1 MICPPSPIREA
12 LPRKTGIMSQFFITR
27 PVFAWVIAIF
37 IALAGIVAIPQ
48 LPVARF
54 PDIAP
59 PSVSIF
65 TSYSGADAQT
75 VSDSVVR
82 PIEKELSSVKNVL
95 YYDSSVDSTGG
106 ANISVTFKPG
116 TDPEMA
122 QMDVQNRLKN
132 AEALLPDP
140 VRRSGI
146 GVEAAESGFLMV
158 ITLRSRDGK
167 TDELSLGDYL
177 TRSLAEELKR
187 IPGVGRVQQFG
198 SDRAMRVWVDPARL
212 GAYGLTMT
220 DVTDAIASE
229 NAQATPGRVGD
240 EPTVPGTRMS
250 TPLTIHG
257 QLTTVEAFAAIPLRA
272 NTDGSRLVLGDVARL
287 EIGAQTTA
295 FSVSSNGKGAAA
307 AAVQMSPGA
316 NAVRTAE
323 AIETRLAE
331 LRPALPED
339 MEVSISYNT
348 APFVKLS
355 ITKVIQTLIEAMV
368 LVFLVILL
376 FLQKLRYTLIP
387 AIVAPIALL
396 GTFAV
401 MWAAGFSINVLTMF
415 GMVLAIGI
423 IVDDAI
429 VVVENVERIMAR
441 QGLSPRAATQQ
452 AMREISGAIVG
463 ITLVLAAVFIPMGL
477 AGGSVGAIYRQF
489 TLSMAVSILFSAFL
503 ALTLTPALCAT
514 LLKPVTGHDDGRGAF
529 GWFNRRFDALTRR
542 YMGHVGW
549 TLRRSGR
556 MLVIY
561 AALVAAMG
569 FGYMRVPTSFVP
581 EEDQGSFM
589 AMFEL
594 PAGATAE
601 RTRAVIAAYEA
612 HTATRPDITENTVI
626 LGFGFSGSG
635 PNAAQAFTS
644 MKDWSARKTTVDE
657 EIAAAEAA
665 MADIPEGVVMIMKPP
680 AIESLGTT
688 SGFSLR
694 LEDRA
699 NAGPAALKAAEDQL
713 IARAEASPL
722 LAGVMSEGLPDGMS
736 IALKIDREKA
746 QTLGLRFD
754 TISETISTAIGSAY
768 VNDFPNQ
775 GRMQQV
781 IVQAD
786 APARMHVEDV
796 LQLEVRNLGGGMVP
810 LSEVVTPVWEST
822 PLQLERYNGY
832 PAARISGAAARG
844 VSSGAAMAEME
855 RLAQALPQGFAVEWT
870 GQSLQEQQSAS
881 QAPMLLAAS
890 MLVVFLVLAALYES
904 WSVPLSVMLVVP
916 LGLLGAVA
924 AVLLRGTENDV
935 FFKVGLITIIGLSA
949 KNAILMVE
957 YARHLREQCMGLHRA
972 TLQAARLRLR
982 PILMTS
988 LAFILGVVPLMMA
1001 RGAGAEIQNAIGT
1014 GVFGGML
1021 SATVLAVFFVP
1032 VLYVV
1037 TIRLT
1042 RRASGGKTGK
1052 TAP

>member
-1 MICPPSPIREA
+1 
-12 LPRKTGIMSQFFITR
+12 MSQFFITR

-48 LPVARF
+48 MPVARF

-59 PSVSIF
+59 PSVSVF
-65 TSYSGADAQT
+65 ATYSGADAQT

-95 YYDSSVDSTGG
+95 YYESSVDSTGG
-106 ANISVTFKPG
+106 ANITVTFRPG
-116 TDPEMA
+116 TNPELA
-122 QMDVQNRLKN
+122 QIDVQNRLKN
-132 AEALLPDP
+132 AEAMLPEP
-140 VRRSGI
+140 VRRAGI

-177 TRSLAEELKR
+177 TRNLAEELKR
-187 IPGVGRVQQFG
+187 VPGVGRVQQFG
-198 SDRAMRVWVDPARL
+198 SERAMRVWVNPAKL
-212 GAYGLTMT
+212 AAYGLTMA
-220 DVTDAIASE
+220 DVTEAIARE
-229 NAQATPGRVGD
+229 NAPSTPGRVGE
-240 EPTVPGTRMS
+240 EPTAPGTRVS
-250 TPLTIHG
+250 TPLTIEG
-257 QLTTVEAFAAIPLRA
+257 QLTTPEAFAAIPLRA
-272 NTDGSRLVLGDVARL
+272 NADGSRLLLGDVARL
-287 EIGAQTTA
+287 ELGAQTMA

-307 AAVQMSPGA
+307 AAIQMSPGA
-316 NAVRTAE
+316 NAVRTAA
-323 AIETRLAE
+323 AIETRLAD
-331 LRPALPED
+331 LRLAMPED

-348 APFVKLS
+348 APFVKVS
-355 ITKVIQTLIEAMV
+355 ITKVIQTLVEAMV

-376 FLQKLRYTLIP
+376 FLQKVRYTLIP
-387 AIVAPIALL
+387 TIVAPIALL

-401 MWAAGFSINVLTMF
+401 MWAAGYSINVLTMF

-429 VVVENVERIMAR
+429 VVVENVERIMASE
-441 QGLSPRAATQQ
+441 GLSPRAATQK

-463 ITLVLAAVFIPMGL
+463 ITLVLTAVFIPMGL

-514 LLKPVTGHDDGRGAF
+514 LLKPVTRHGEARGFF
-529 GWFNRRFDALTRR
+529 GWFNRRFEALTRG
-542 YMGHVGW
+542 YTGWVGW
-549 TLRRSGR
+549 TLRRGGR
-556 MLVIY
+556 MLLIY
-561 AALVAAMG
+561 AALIGTMG
-569 FGYMRVPTSFVP
+569 IGYLRIPTSFVP

-601 RTRAVIAAYEA
+601 RTRAAIALYEA

-644 MKDWSARKTTVDE
+644 LKDWSERKTSVDE

-665 MADIPEGVVMIMKPP
+665 MAAMPEGTAMIMKPP
-680 AIESLGTT
+680 AIDSLGST

-713 IARAEASPL
+713 IALATASPL
-722 LAGVMSEGLPDGMS
+722 LTGVMSEGLPDGLS

-746 QTLGLRFD
+746 QALGLRFD
-754 TISETISTAIGSAY
+754 TISETISTAIGSTY

-775 GRMQQV
+775 GRLQQV
-781 IVQAD
+781 IVQAE
-786 APARMHVEDV
+786 ASSRMHVEDV
-796 LQLEVRNLGGGMVP
+796 LRLELRNIEGGMVP
-810 LSEVVTPVWEST
+810 LSEVVTPVWESSA
-822 PLQLERYNGY
+822 LQLDRYNGY
-832 PAARISGAAARG
+832 PAGRISGEAASG

-855 RLAQALPQGFAVEWT
+855 RLAKQLPQGFAVEWT
-870 GQSLQEQQSAS
+870 GQSLQEQQSAN

-904 WSVPLSVMLVVP
+904 WSLPLSVMLVVP
-916 LGLLGAVA
+916 LGVLGAVA
-924 AVLLRGTENDV
+924 AVLLRGTDNDV

-957 YARHLREQCMGLHRA
+957 YARHLREQGMGLHRA

-982 PILMTS
+982 PIIMTS
-988 LAFILGVVPLMMA
+988 LAFILGVVPLMLA
-1001 RGAGAEIQNAIGT
+1001 RGAGSEIQNAIGT
-1014 GVFGGML
+1014 GVFGGMV

-1032 VLYVV
+1032 VLYVLV
-1037 TIRLT
+1037 GRLT
-1042 RRASGGKTGK
+1042 RRASDDQTGK
-1052 TAP
+1052 AAQ

>member
-1 MICPPSPIREA
+1 
-12 LPRKTGIMSQFFITR
+12 MSQFFITR

-48 LPVARF
+48 MPVARF

-59 PSVSIF
+59 PSVSVF
-65 TSYSGADAQT
+65 ATYSGADAQT

-95 YYDSSVDSTGG
+95 YYESSVDSTGG
-106 ANISVTFKPG
+106 ANITVTFRPG
-116 TDPEMA
+116 TNPELA
-122 QMDVQNRLKN
+122 QIDVQNRLKN
-132 AEALLPDP
+132 AEAMLPEP
-140 VRRSGI
+140 VRRAGI

-177 TRSLAEELKR
+177 TRNLAEELKR
-187 IPGVGRVQQFG
+187 LPGVGRVQQFG
-198 SDRAMRVWVDPARL
+198 SERAMRVWVNPAKL
-212 GAYGLTMT
+212 AAYGLTMA
-220 DVTDAIASE
+220 DVTEAIARE
-229 NAQATPGRVGD
+229 NAPSTPGRIGE
-240 EPTVPGTRMS
+240 EPTAPGTRVS
-250 TPLTIHG
+250 TPLTIRG
-257 QLTTVEAFAAIPLRA
+257 QLTTPEAFAAIPLRA
-272 NTDGSRLVLGDVARL
+272 NADGSRLLLGDVARL
-287 EIGAQTTA
+287 ELGAQTMA

-307 AAVQMSPGA
+307 AAIQMSPGA
-316 NAVRTAE
+316 NAVRTAA
-323 AIETRLAE
+323 AIETRLAD
-331 LRPALPED
+331 LRLAMPQD

-348 APFVKLS
+348 APFVKVS
-355 ITKVIQTLIEAMV
+355 ITKVIQTLVEAMV

-376 FLQKLRYTLIP
+376 FLQKVRYTLIP
-387 AIVAPIALL
+387 TIVAPIALL
-396 GTFAV
+396 GAFAV
-401 MWAAGFSINVLTMF
+401 MWAAGYSINVLTMF

-441 QGLSPRAATQQ
+441 EGLSPRAATQK

-463 ITLVLAAVFIPMGL
+463 ITLVLTAVFIPMGL

-514 LLKPVTGHDDGRGAF
+514 LLKPVTRHGEARGFF
-529 GWFNRRFDALTRR
+529 GWFNRRFDALTRG
-542 YMGHVGW
+542 YTGWVGW
-549 TLRRSGR
+549 TLRRGGR
-556 MLVIY
+556 MLLIY
-561 AALVAAMG
+561 AALIGAMG
-569 FGYMRVPTSFVP
+569 IGYLRIPTSFVP
-581 EEDQGSFM
+581 EDDQGSFM

-601 RTRAVIAAYEA
+601 RTRAAIALYEA

-644 MKDWSARKTTVDE
+644 LKDWSERKTSVDE

-665 MADIPEGVVMIMKPP
+665 MAAMAEGTAMIMKPP
-680 AIESLGTT
+680 AIDSLGST

-699 NAGPAALKAAEDQL
+699 NAGPAALRAAEDQL
-713 IARAEASPL
+713 IALASASPL
-722 LAGVMSEGLPDGMS
+722 LTGVMSEGLPDGLS

-746 QTLGLRFD
+746 QALGLRFD
-754 TISETISTAIGSAY
+754 TISETISTAIGSTY

-775 GRMQQV
+775 GRLQQV

-786 APARMHVEDV
+786 AASRMHVEDV
-796 LQLEVRNLGGGMVP
+796 LRLELRNIDGGMVP
-810 LSEVVTPVWEST
+810 LSEVVTPVWESSA
-822 PLQLERYNGY
+822 LQLDRYNGY
-832 PAARISGAAARG
+832 PAGRISGEAASG

-855 RLAQALPQGFAVEWT
+855 RLAKQLPQGFAVEWT
-870 GQSLQEQQSAS
+870 GQSLQEQQSAN

-904 WSVPLSVMLVVP
+904 WSLPLSVMLVVP
-916 LGLLGAVA
+916 LGVLGAVA
-924 AVLLRGTENDV
+924 AVLLRGTDNDV

-957 YARHLREQCMGLHRA
+957 YARHLREQGMGLHRA

-982 PILMTS
+982 PIIMTS
-988 LAFILGVVPLMMA
+988 LAFILGVVPLMLA
-1001 RGAGAEIQNAIGT
+1001 RGAGSEIQNAIGT
-1014 GVFGGML
+1014 GVFGGMV
-1021 SATVLAVFFVP
+1021 SATVLAVFLVP
-1032 VLYVV
+1032 VLYVLV
-1037 TIRLT
+1037 GRLT
-1042 RRASGGKTGK
+1042 RGASDDQTGK
-1052 TAP
+1052 AAQ

>member
-1 MICPPSPIREA
+1 MP
-12 LPRKTGIMSQFFITR
+12 QFFILR

-37 IALAGIVAIPQ
+37 IALAGIVAIPR

-54 PDIAP
+54 PDVAP

-65 TSYSGADAQT
+65 TTYAGADAQT
-75 VSDSVVR
+75 VSDSVIR
-82 PIEKELSSVKNVL
+82 PIERELSSVRNVL
-95 YYDSSVDSTGG
+95 YYESSVDSTGG
-106 ANISVTFKPG
+106 ANVSVTFMPG
-116 TDPEMA
+116 TNVEMA
-122 QMDVQNRLKN
+122 QVEVQNRLKN
-132 AEALLPDP
+132 AEALLPAS
-140 VRRSGI
+140 VRRAGVS
-146 GVEAAESGFLMV
+146 VEAAESGFLMV
-158 ITLRSRDGK
+158 ITLRSRSGA
-167 TDELSLGDYL
+167 TDELSLGEYL
-177 TRSLAEELKR
+177 SRNLAEELKR
-187 IPGVGRVQQFG
+187 IPGVGRVQSFG
-198 SDRAMRVWVDPARL
+198 SERAMRVWVDPARL
-212 GAYGLTMT
+212 SAYGLTMA
-220 DVTDAIASE
+220 DVTEAIARE
-229 NAQATPGRVGD
+229 NLQAAPGRVGD
-240 EPTVPGTRMS
+240 EPTVPGTRIS
-250 TPLTIHG
+250 TPLTIQG
-257 QLTTVEAFAAIPLRA
+257 QLTTPEAFAAIPLRA
-272 NTDGSRLVLGDVARL
+272 DSAGGRLVLGDVARL
-287 EIGAQTTA
+287 ELAAQTTA
-295 FSVSSNGKGAAA
+295 FSVSSNGQAAAA

-316 NAVRTAE
+316 NAVRTSA
-323 AIETRLAE
+323 AIEARLAE
-331 LRPALPED
+331 LRLSMPSD

-348 APFVKLS
+348 APFVKVS
-355 ITKVIQTLIEAMV
+355 ITKVIQTLFEAMG

-387 AIVAPIALL
+387 TIVAPIALL

-401 MWAAGFSINVLTMF
+401 MWVAGFSINVLTMF

-429 VVVENVERIMAR
+429 VVVETVERIMAR
-441 QGLSPRAATQQ
+441 QGLSPREATQQ

-477 AGGSVGAIYRQF
+477 ASGSVGAIYRQF

-514 LLKPVTGHDDGRGAF
+514 LLKPVTGHGEARGFF

-542 YMGHVGW
+542 YTGWVGV
-549 TLRRSGR
+549 TLRRGGR
-556 MLVIY
+556 MLVLYVALIAVLAVGY
-561 AALVAAMG
+561 A
-569 FGYMRVPTSFVP
+569 RIPTSFVP

-612 HTATRPDITENTVI
+612 HTATRPDISENTVI

-644 MKDWSARKTTVDE
+644 MLDWDTRQTTVDE

-665 MADIPEGVVMIMKPP
+665 MADIPEGMAMIMKPP
-680 AIESLGTT
+680 AIESLGST

-699 NAGPAALKAAEDQL
+699 NAGPAALRAAEEQL
-713 IARAEASPL
+713 IALASQSPL
-722 LAGVMSEGLPDGMS
+722 LSGVMSEGLPDGMS
-736 IALKIDREKA
+736 IALQIDREKA

-754 TISETISTAIGSAY
+754 AITETIAAAIGSTY

-781 IVQAD
+781 IVQVD
-786 APARMHVEDV
+786 APFRMHAEDV
-796 LQLEVRNLGGGMVP
+796 LRLELRNADGAMVP
-810 LSEVVTPVWEST
+810 LSEVVTPVWQST
-822 PLQLERYNGY
+822 PLQLSRYNGY
-832 PAARISGAAARG
+832 PAARISGEAASG

-855 RLAQALPQGFAVEWT
+855 RLAQSLPQGFAVEWT
-870 GQSLQEQQSAS
+870 GQSLQERQSAN

-904 WSVPLSVMLVVP
+904 WSIPVAVMLVVP
-916 LGLLGAVA
+916 LGVLGAVS
-924 AVLLRGTENDV
+924 AVLLRGADNDV
-935 FFKVGLITIIGLSA
+935 FFKVGLVTIIGLSA
-949 KNAILMVE
+949 KNAILMIE
-957 YARHLREQCMGLHRA
+957 YARHLRAEGMGMQRA
-972 TLQAARLRLR
+972 ILQAARLRLR

-988 LAFILGVVPLMMA
+988 LAFILGVVPLMLA
-1001 RGAGAEIQNAIGT
+1001 RGAASEIQNAIGT
-1014 GVFGGML
+1014 GVFGGMV

-1032 VLYVV
+1032 VLYVTV
-1037 TIRLT
+1037 SRLT
-1042 RRASGGKTGK
+1042 GGAKQDQRRK

>member
-1 MICPPSPIREA
+1 
-12 LPRKTGIMSQFFITR
+12 MSQFFILR

-37 IALAGIVAIPQ
+37 IALAGIVAIPR

-65 TSYSGADAQT
+65 TTYAGADAQT
-75 VSDSVVR
+75 VSDSVIR

-95 YYDSSVDSTGG
+95 YYQSSVDATGG
-106 ANISVTFKPG
+106 ASISVTLKPG
-116 TDPEMA
+116 TNPEMA
-122 QMDVQNRLKN
+122 QVEVQNRLKN

-140 VRRSGI
+140 VRRAGL

-158 ITLRSRDGK
+158 ITLKSRDGA
-167 TDELSLGDYL
+167 TDELSLGEYL
-177 TRSLAEELKR
+177 TRNLAEELKR
-187 IPGVGRVQQFG
+187 VPGVGRIQQFG
-198 SDRAMRVWVDPARL
+198 SDRALRVWVDPAKL
-212 GAYGLTMT
+212 TAYGLSMS
-220 DVTDAIASE
+220 DVTEAIRRE
-229 NAQATPGRVGD
+229 NAQAAPGRVGD
-240 EPTVPGTRMS
+240 EPAIPGTRIS
-250 TPLTIHG
+250 TPLVIRG
-257 QLTTVEAFAAIPLRA
+257 QLTSPEAFAAIPLRA
-272 NTDGSRLVLGDVARL
+272 NADGARLVLGDVARL
-287 EIGAQTTA
+287 EMGAQSMA
-295 FSVSSNGKGAAA
+295 FSVSSNGKPAAA
-307 AAVQMSPGA
+307 AAIQMSPGA
-316 NAVRTAE
+316 NAVSTSA
-323 AIETRLAE
+323 AIENRLAE
-331 LRPALPED
+331 LRLAMPED

-348 APFVKLS
+348 APFVKVS
-355 ITKVIQTLIEAMV
+355 IAKVIHTLIEAMV

-387 AIVAPIALL
+387 TIVAPVALL

-401 MWAAGFSINVLTMF
+401 MALAGYSINMLTMF

-429 VVVENVERIMAR
+429 VVVETVERIMAQ

-463 ITLVLAAVFIPMGL
+463 ITLVLVAVFLPMGL
-477 AGGSVGAIYRQF
+477 ASGSVGAIYRQF

-514 LLKPVTGHDDGRGAF
+514 LLKPVTGHGAARGFF
-529 GWFNRRFDALTRR
+529 GWFNRGFEALTRR
-542 YMGHVGW
+542 YTGWVGL
-549 TLRRSGR
+549 TLRRGGR
-556 MLVIY
+556 MLVLY
-561 AALVAAMG
+561 LVLIGAMAV
-569 FGYMRVPTSFVP
+569 GYMRLPTSFVP

-601 RTRAVIAAYEA
+601 RTRAVISAYEA
-612 HTATRPDITENTVI
+612 HTATRPNITENTVI

-644 MKDWSARKTTVDE
+644 MKDWGARTTSVDA

-665 MADIPEGVVMIMKPP
+665 MAELPEGTAMIMKPP
-680 AIESLGTT
+680 AIEALGTT

-699 NAGPAALKAAEDQL
+699 NAGPAALKAAEAQL
-713 IARAEASPL
+713 IALAQDSAL
-722 LAGVMSEGLPDGMS
+722 LSGVMSAGLPDGMS
-736 IALKIDREKA
+736 INLAIDRDKA
-746 QTLGLRFD
+746 QTFGLAFD
-754 TISETISTAIGSAY
+754 TIRETIGMAIGSVY

-796 LQLEVRNLGGGMVP
+796 LRLELRNRDGGMVP
-810 LSEVVTPVWEST
+810 LSEVVTPVWEDT
-822 PLQLERYNGY
+822 PQQLNRYNGY
-832 PAARISGAAARG
+832 PAAPISGEAARG

-855 RLAQALPQGFAVEWT
+855 RLVKMLPQGFAVEWT
-870 GQSLQEQQSAS
+870 GQSLQEKQSAH

-890 MLVVFLVLAALYES
+890 MLIVFLVLAALYES
-904 WSVPLSVMLVVP
+904 WSLPFSVMMVVP
-916 LGLLGAVA
+916 LGVLGAVS
-924 AVLLRGTENDV
+924 AVLLRGADNDV
-935 FFKVGLITIIGLSA
+935 FFKVGLVTIIGLSA

-957 YARHLREQCMGLHRA
+957 YARHLRAQGMGLHRA
-972 TLQAARLRLR
+972 ILKAARLRLR

-1001 RGAGAEIQNAIGT
+1001 QGAASEIQNAIGT
-1014 GVFGGML
+1014 GVFGGMV
-1021 SATVLAVFFVP
+1021 SATALAIFFVP
-1032 VLYVV
+1032 VLYVTV
-1037 TIRLT
+1037 SRLARPAAQNT
-1042 RRASGGKTGK
+1042 LRKA
-1052 TAP
+1052 AP

>member
-1 MICPPSPIREA
+1 MP
-12 LPRKTGIMSQFFITR
+12 QFFILR
-27 PVFAWVIAIF
+27 PVFAWVIAVF
-37 IALAGIVAIPQ
+37 IALAGIVAIPR

-54 PDIAP
+54 PDLAP

-65 TSYSGADAQT
+65 TTYAGADAQT
-75 VSDSVVR
+75 VSDGVVR
-82 PIEKELSSVKNVL
+82 PIEKELSSVRNVL
-95 YYDSSVDSTGG
+95 YSESSVDSTGG
-106 ANISVTFKPG
+106 ATVSVTFKPG
-116 TDPEMA
+116 TNAEMA
-122 QMDVQNRLKN
+122 QVEVQNRLKN
-132 AEALLPDP
+132 VEALLPDA
-140 VRRSGI
+140 VRRAGI

-158 ITLRSRDGK
+158 ITLRSRSGA
-167 TDELSLGDYL
+167 TDELSLGEYL
-177 TRSLAEELKR
+177 TRNLAEELKR
-187 IPGVGRVQQFG
+187 VPGVGRVQQFG
-198 SDRAMRVWVDPARL
+198 SERAMRIWVDPARL
-212 GAYGLTMT
+212 SAYGLTMS
-220 DVTDAIASE
+220 DVTEAVARE
-229 NAQATPGRVGD
+229 NAAAAPGRVGD
-240 EPTVPGTRMS
+240 EPTVPGTRVS
-250 TPLTIHG
+250 TPLTIRG
-257 QLTTVEAFAAIPLRA
+257 QLTSPEAFAAIPLRA
-272 NTDGSRLVLGDVARL
+272 NTDGARLVLGDVARL
-287 EIGAQTTA
+287 ELGAQTMA

-307 AAVQMSPGA
+307 AAIQMSPGA
-316 NAVRTAE
+316 NAVRTSA
-323 AIETRLAE
+323 AIEKRLDELRLAM
-331 LRPALPED
+331 PED
-339 MEVSISYNT
+339 IEVSISYNT
-348 APFVKLS
+348 APFVKVS
-355 ITKVIQTLIEAMV
+355 INKVIQTLIEAMV

-387 AIVAPIALL
+387 IIVAPIALL

-401 MWAAGFSINVLTMF
+401 MWLAGYSINVLTMF

-514 LLKPVTGHDDGRGAF
+514 LLKPVSGHAQARGFF
-529 GWFNRRFDALTRR
+529 GWFNRGFDALTQR
-542 YMGHVGW
+542 YIGWVGL
-549 TLRRSGR
+549 TLRRGGR
-556 MLVIY
+556 MLVLY
-561 AALVAAMG
+561 VALIGGMA
-569 FGYMRVPTSFVP
+569 FGYMRIPTSFVP

-644 MKDWSARKTTVDE
+644 MKDWGQRKASVDE

-665 MADIPEGVVMIMKPP
+665 MADIPEGIAMIMKPP
-680 AIESLGTT
+680 AIEALGTT

-713 IARAEASPL
+713 LALAAASPSL
-722 LAGVMSEGLPDGMS
+722 SGVMSEGLPDGMS
-736 IALKIDREKA
+736 IALKIDRQKA
-746 QTLGLRFD
+746 QALRLRFD
-754 TISETISTAIGSAY
+754 TISETIGTAIGSTY

-796 LQLEVRNLGGGMVP
+796 LRLELRNLDGGMVP

-822 PLQLERYNGY
+822 PLQLDRYNGY
-832 PAARISGAAARG
+832 PAARISGEAASG
-844 VSSGAAMAEME
+844 VSSGLAMAEME
-855 RLAQALPQGFAVEWT
+855 RLAKQLPQGFAVEWT
-870 GQSLQEQQSAS
+870 GQSLQEQQSAN

-904 WSVPLSVMLVVP
+904 WSIPFAVMLVVP
-916 LGLLGAVA
+916 LGVLGAVT
-924 AVLLRGTENDV
+924 AVLLRGTDNDV
-935 FFKVGLITIIGLSA
+935 FFKVGLVTIIGLSA

-957 YARHLREQCMGLHRA
+957 YARHLRAGGTGLHRA
-972 TLQAARLRLR
+972 IMQAARLRLR

-988 LAFILGVVPLMMA
+988 LAFVLGVVPLMLA
-1001 RGAGAEIQNAIGT
+1001 RGAASEIQNAIGT
-1014 GVFGGML
+1014 GVFGGMV

-1032 VLYVV
+1032 VFYVTV
-1037 TIRLT
+1037 SRLT
-1042 RRASGGKTGK
+1042 RRAMPDKTREA
-1052 TAP
+1052 AP

>member
-1 MICPPSPIREA
+1 MP
-12 LPRKTGIMSQFFITR
+12 QFFILR

-37 IALAGIVAIPQ
+37 IALAGIVAIPR

-54 PDIAP
+54 PDLAP

-65 TSYSGADAQT
+65 TSYAGADAQT
-75 VSDSVVR
+75 VSDSVIR

-95 YYDSSVDSTGG
+95 YYESSVDSTGG
-106 ANISVTFKPG
+106 ATVSVTFKPG
-116 TDPEMA
+116 TNAEMA
-122 QMDVQNRLKN
+122 QVEVQNRLKN

-140 VRRSGI
+140 VRRAGL

-158 ITLRSRDGK
+158 ITLKSRTGA
-167 TDELSLGDYL
+167 TDELSLGEYL
-177 TRSLAEELKR
+177 TRNLAEELKR
-187 IPGVGRVQQFG
+187 VPGVGRVQQFG
-198 SDRAMRVWVDPARL
+198 SERAMRVWVDPAKL
-212 GAYGLTMT
+212 FAYGLTMT
-220 DVTDAIASE
+220 DVTEAIARE
-229 NAQATPGRVGD
+229 NAQAAPGRVGD
-240 EPTVPGTRMS
+240 EPTVPGTRVS
-250 TPLTIHG
+250 TPLTIRG
-257 QLTTVEAFAAIPLRA
+257 QLTSPEAFAAIPLRA
-272 NTDGSRLVLGDVARL
+272 NTDGARLVLGDVARL
-287 EIGAQTTA
+287 DLGAQTMA

-307 AAVQMSPGA
+307 AAIQMSPGA
-316 NAVRTAE
+316 NAVRTSA
-323 AIETRLAE
+323 AIESRLAE
-331 LRPALPED
+331 LRLAMPED

-348 APFVKLS
+348 APFVKVS
-355 ITKVIQTLIEAMV
+355 INKVIQTLIEAMV

-387 AIVAPIALL
+387 IIVAPVALL

-401 MWAAGFSINVLTMF
+401 MWLAGYSINVLTMF

-429 VVVENVERIMAR
+429 VVVETVERIMAR

-463 ITLVLAAVFIPMGL
+463 ITLVLAAVFLPIGL
-477 AGGSVGAIYRQF
+477 ASGSVGAIYRQF

-514 LLKPVTGHDDGRGAF
+514 LLKPVSGHAQARGFF
-529 GWFNRRFDALTRR
+529 GWFNRGFDALTRR
-542 YMGHVGW
+542 YTGWVGL
-549 TLRRSGR
+549 TLRRGGG
-556 MLVIY
+556 MLMLYV
-561 AALVAAMG
+561 ALIGGMA
-569 FGYMRVPTSFVP
+569 FGYMRIPTSFVP

-644 MKDWSARKTTVDE
+644 MKDWGQRKTSVDE

-665 MADIPEGVVMIMKPP
+665 MADIPEGIAMIMKPP
-680 AIESLGTT
+680 AIEALGTT

-713 IARAEASPL
+713 IALASGSPL
-722 LAGVMSEGLPDGMS
+722 LSGVMSEGLPDGMS

-746 QTLGLRFD
+746 QALGLRFD
-754 TISETISTAIGSAY
+754 MISETIGTAIGSSY

-786 APARMHVEDV
+786 AAARMHVEDV
-796 LQLEVRNLGGGMVP
+796 LRLELRNLDGGMVP

-822 PLQLERYNGY
+822 PLQLDRYNGY
-832 PAARISGAAARG
+832 PAARISGEAASG
-844 VSSGAAMAEME
+844 VSSGLAMAEME
-855 RLAQALPQGFAVEWT
+855 RLAKQLPQGFAVEWT

-904 WSVPLSVMLVVP
+904 WSIPFAVMLVVP
-916 LGLLGAVA
+916 LGVLGAVT
-924 AVLLRGTENDV
+924 AVLLRGTDNDV

-957 YARHLREQCMGLHRA
+957 YARHLREQGMGLHRA
-972 TLQAARLRLR
+972 IMQGARLRLR

-988 LAFILGVVPLMMA
+988 LAFILGVVPLMLA
-1001 RGAGAEIQNAIGT
+1001 QGAASEIQNAIGT

-1032 VLYVV
+1032 VLYVAV
-1037 TIRLT
+1037 SRLT
-1042 RRASGGKTGK
+1042 RGPMPEETRKA
-1052 TAP
+1052 AP

>member
-1 MICPPSPIREA
+1 MP
-12 LPRKTGIMSQFFITR
+12 QFFILR
-27 PVFAWVIAIF
+27 PVFAWVIAVF
-37 IALAGIVAIPQ
+37 IALAGIVALPQ

-54 PDIAP
+54 PDLAP

-65 TSYSGADAQT
+65 TTYAGADAQT
-75 VSDSVVR
+75 VSDSVIR

-95 YYDSSVDSTGG
+95 YYESSVDSTGG
-106 ANISVTFKPG
+106 ANITVTFRPG
-116 TDPEMA
+116 TNAEMA
-122 QMDVQNRLKN
+122 QVEVQNRLKN
-132 AEALLPDP
+132 AEALLPAP
-140 VRRSGI
+140 VRRAGL

-158 ITLRSRDGK
+158 ITLKSRAGA
-167 TDELSLGDYL
+167 TDELSLGEYL
-177 TRSLAEELKR
+177 SRNLAEELKR
-187 IPGVGRVQQFG
+187 VPGVGRVQQFG
-198 SDRAMRVWVDPARL
+198 SERAMRVWVDPAKL
-212 GAYGLTMT
+212 SAYGLTMT
-220 DVTDAIASE
+220 DVTEAIARE
-229 NAQATPGRVGD
+229 NAQAAPGRLGD
-240 EPTVPGTRMS
+240 EPTLPGTRVS
-250 TPLTIHG
+250 TPLTIRG
-257 QLTTVEAFAAIPLRA
+257 QLSTPEAFAAIPLRA
-272 NTDGSRLVLGDVARL
+272 NRDGARLVLGDVARL
-287 EIGAQTTA
+287 DLGAQTMA
-295 FSVSSNGKGAAA
+295 FSVSSNGKPAAA
-307 AAVQMSPGA
+307 AAIQMSPGA
-316 NAVRTAE
+316 NAVRTSA
-323 AIETRLAE
+323 AIEKRLDELRLAM
-331 LRPALPED
+331 PED

-348 APFVKLS
+348 APFVKVS
-355 ITKVIQTLIEAMV
+355 INKVIQTLIEAMV

-387 AIVAPIALL
+387 IIVAPIALL

-401 MWAAGFSINVLTMF
+401 MWLAGYSINVLTMF

-514 LLKPVTGHDDGRGAF
+514 LLKPTGGHGEGRGF
-529 GWFNRRFDALTRR
+529 FRWFNRRFDALTRR
-542 YMGHVGW
+542 YTGWVGL
-549 TLRRSGR
+549 TLRRGGR
-556 MLVIY
+556 MLVLY
-561 AALVAAMG
+561 AALLCGMAS
-569 FGYMRVPTSFVP
+569 GYMHIPTSFVP
-581 EEDQGSFM
+581 KEDQGSFM

-612 HTATRPDITENTVI
+612 HTAARPDIAENTVI

-644 MKDWSARKTTVDE
+644 MKDWGQRKTSVDE
-657 EIAAAEAA
+657 EIAAAETA
-665 MADIPEGVVMIMKPP
+665 MADIPEGIATIMNPP
-680 AIESLGTT
+680 AIEALGTT

-713 IARAEASPL
+713 LALAAASPL
-722 LAGVMSEGLPDGMS
+722 LSGVMSEGLPDGMS
-736 IALKIDREKA
+736 IALNIDREKA
-746 QTLGLRFD
+746 QALGLRFD
-754 TISETISTAIGSAY
+754 MISETIGTAIGSTY

-786 APARMHVEDV
+786 AAARMHVEDV
-796 LQLEVRNLGGGMVP
+796 LRLELRNLDGGMVP

-822 PLQLERYNGY
+822 PLQLDRYNGY
-832 PAARISGAAARG
+832 PAARISGEAASG

-855 RLAQALPQGFAVEWT
+855 RLAKQLPQGFAVEWT
-870 GQSLQEQQSAS
+870 GQSLQEQQSAN

-904 WSVPLSVMLVVP
+904 WSIPFAVMLVVP
-916 LGLLGAVA
+916 LGVLGAVS
-924 AVLLRGTENDV
+924 AVLLRGADNDV
-935 FFKVGLITIIGLSA
+935 FFKVGLVTIIGLSA

-957 YARHLREQCMGLHRA
+957 YARHLRERGLGPHRA
-972 TLQAARLRLR
+972 IMQAARLRLR

-988 LAFILGVVPLMMA
+988 LAFILGVVPLMLA
-1001 RGAGAEIQNAIGT
+1001 QGAASEIQNAIGT
-1014 GVFGGML
+1014 GVFGGMV

-1032 VLYVV
+1032 VFYVTV
-1037 TIRLT
+1037 SRLT
-1042 RRASGGKTGK
+1042 RRAMPDKTREAA
-1052 TAP
+1052 T

>member
-1 MICPPSPIREA
+1 
-12 LPRKTGIMSQFFITR
+12 MSQFFILR

-37 IALAGIVAIPQ
+37 IMLAGIVAIPR

-65 TSYSGADAQT
+65 TTYAGADAQT
-75 VSDSVVR
+75 VSNSVVR

-95 YYDSSVDSTGG
+95 YYESSIDSTGG
-106 ANISVTFKPG
+106 ASITVTFKPG

-122 QMDVQNRLKN
+122 QVEVQNRLKN
-132 AEALLPDP
+132 AEALLPAP
-140 VRRSGI
+140 VRREGL

-158 ITLRSRDGK
+158 ITLRSLSGA

-177 TRSLAEELKR
+177 SRNLAEELKR
-187 IPGVGRVQQFG
+187 VPGVGRVQQFG
-198 SDRAMRVWVDPARL
+198 SERAMRVWVDPAKL
-212 GAYGLTMT
+212 SAYGLSMA
-220 DVTDAIASE
+220 DVTGAIARE

-240 EPTVPGTRMS
+240 EPTVPGTRVS
-250 TPLTIHG
+250 TPLTIRG
-257 QLTTVEAFAAIPLRA
+257 QLTTPEAFAGITLRA
-272 NTDGSRLVLGDVARL
+272 NTDGARLVLGDVARL
-287 EIGAQTTA
+287 ELGAQTMA

-307 AAVQMSPGA
+307 AAIQMSPGA
-316 NAVRTAE
+316 NAVSTSA
-323 AIETRLAE
+323 AIEKRLAE
-331 LRPALPED
+331 LRLAMPED

-348 APFVKLS
+348 APFVKVS
-355 ITKVIQTLIEAMV
+355 ITKVIHTLIEAMV

-376 FLQKLRYTLIP
+376 FLQKVRYTLIP
-387 AIVAPIALL
+387 TIVAPVALL

-401 MWAAGFSINVLTMF
+401 MALAGYSINVLTMF

-452 AMREISGAIVG
+452 AMREISGAIIG
-463 ITLVLAAVFIPMGL
+463 ITLVLSAVFIPMGL

-514 LLKPVTGHDDGRGAF
+514 LLRPVTGHGEARGFFGR
-529 GWFNRRFDALTRR
+529 FNRGFDRMTRR
-542 YMGHVGW
+542 YTGWVGW
-549 TLRRSGR
+549 TLRRGGR
-556 MLVIY
+556 MLVLY
-561 AALVAAMG
+561 AVLIGVMAA
-569 FGYMRVPTSFVP
+569 GYMRLPTSFVP
-581 EEDQGSFM
+581 DEDQGSFM

-644 MKDWSARKTTVDE
+644 MKDWSVRKTSVDE

-665 MADIPEGVVMIMKPP
+665 MADIPEGMAMIMKPP

-699 NAGPAALKAAEDQL
+699 NAGPAALKAAEDRL
-713 IARAEASPL
+713 IALAQASPL
-722 LAGVMSEGLPDGMS
+722 LSGVMSEGLPDGMS

-746 QTLGLRFD
+746 QALGLRFD
-754 TISETISTAIGSAY
+754 TISETIGTAIGSTY

-796 LQLEVRNLGGGMVP
+796 LRLEMRNLEGGMVP
-810 LSEVVTPVWEST
+810 LSEVATPVWEST
-822 PLQLERYNGY
+822 ALQLDRYNGY
-832 PAARISGAAARG
+832 PAAQISGEAASG
-844 VSSGAAMAEME
+844 VSSGAAMDEME
-855 RLAQALPQGFAVEWT
+855 RLAGALPQGFAVEWS
-870 GQSLQEQQSAS
+870 GQSLQERQSAS

-904 WSVPLSVMLVVP
+904 WSVPFAVMLVVP
-916 LGLLGAVA
+916 LGLLGAVT
-924 AVLLRGTENDV
+924 AVLLRGADNDV
-935 FFKVGLITIIGLSA
+935 FFKVGLVTIIGLSA

-957 YARHLREQCMGLHRA
+957 YARHLRAGGMGLNRA
-972 TLQAARLRLR
+972 ILQAARLRLR

-988 LAFILGVVPLMMA
+988 MAFILGVVPLMLA
-1001 RGAGAEIQNAIGT
+1001 QGAASEIQNAIGT
-1014 GVFGGML
+1014 GVFGGMV
-1021 SATVLAVFFVP
+1021 SATMLAVFFVP
-1032 VLYVV
+1032 VLYVTV
-1037 TIRLT
+1037 SRLT
-1042 RRASGGKTGK
+1042 RGLAREKLRK

>member
-1 MICPPSPIREA
+1 MP
-12 LPRKTGIMSQFFITR
+12 QFFILR

-65 TSYSGADAQT
+65 TTYAGADAQT
-75 VSDSVVR
+75 VSNSVVS

-95 YYDSSVDSTGG
+95 YYESSVDSTGG
-106 ANISVTFKPG
+106 ASISVTFKPG
-116 TDPEMA
+116 TNPEMA
-122 QMDVQNRLKN
+122 QVEVQNRLKN

-140 VRRSGI
+140 VRRAGL

-158 ITLRSRDGK
+158 VTLRSRTGA

-177 TRSLAEELKR
+177 SRNLAEELKR
-187 IPGVGRVQQFG
+187 VPGVGRVQQFG
-198 SDRAMRVWVDPARL
+198 SERAMRVWVDPAKL
-212 GAYGLTMT
+212 SAHGLSMA
-220 DVTDAIASE
+220 DVTEAIARE

-240 EPTVPGTRMS
+240 EPTVPGTRVS
-250 TPLTIHG
+250 TPLTIQG
-257 QLTTVEAFAAIPLRA
+257 QMSTPEAFAGITLRA
-272 NTDGSRLVLGDVARL
+272 NADGARLVLGDVARL
-287 EIGAQTTA
+287 ELGAQTMA

-307 AAVQMSPGA
+307 AAIQMSPGA
-316 NAVRTAE
+316 NAVRTSA
-323 AIETRLAE
+323 AIEKRLAE
-331 LRPALPED
+331 LRLAMPED
-339 MEVSISYNT
+339 IEVSISYNT
-348 APFVKLS
+348 APFVKVS
-355 ITKVIQTLIEAMV
+355 ITKVIHTLIEAMV

-376 FLQKLRYTLIP
+376 FLQKVRYTLIP
-387 AIVAPIALL
+387 TIVAPVALL

-401 MWAAGFSINVLTMF
+401 MWLAGYSINVLTMF

-463 ITLVLAAVFIPMGL
+463 ITLVLSAVFIPMGL

-514 LLKPVTGHDDGRGAF
+514 LLRPVEGHGNGHGFF

-542 YMGHVGW
+542 YTGWVGW
-549 TLRRSGR
+549 TLRRGGR

-561 AALVAAMG
+561 AVLIGVMWAG
-569 FGYMRVPTSFVP
+569 FTRLPTSFVP
-581 EEDQGSFM
+581 DEDQGSFM

-644 MKDWSARKTTVDE
+644 MKDWSLRKTSVDE

-665 MADIPEGVVMIMKPP
+665 MADIPEGMAMIMKPP

-713 IARAEASPL
+713 IALAEASPL
-722 LAGVMSEGLPDGMS
+722 LTGVMSEGLPDGMS

-746 QTLGLRFD
+746 QAFGLRFD
-754 TISETISTAIGSAY
+754 TISETISTAIGSTY

-786 APARMHVEDV
+786 AAARMHVEDV
-796 LQLEVRNLGGGMVP
+796 LRLEMRNLDGGMVP
-810 LSEVVTPVWEST
+810 LSEVVTPVWENT
-822 PLQLERYNGY
+822 PLQLDRYNGY
-832 PAARISGAAARG
+832 PAARISGEAASG

-855 RLAQALPQGFAVEWT
+855 RLAKALPQGFAVEWT
-870 GQSLQEQQSAS
+870 GQSLQERQSAD
-881 QAPMLLAAS
+881 QASILLAAS

-904 WSVPLSVMLVVP
+904 WSVPFAVMLVVP
-916 LGLLGAVA
+916 LGLLGAVT
-924 AVLLRGTENDV
+924 AVLLRGADNDV
-935 FFKVGLITIIGLSA
+935 FFKVGLVTIIGLSA

-957 YARHLREQCMGLHRA
+957 YARHLREQQGMGLHRA
-972 TLQAARLRLR
+972 ILQAARLRLR

-988 LAFILGVVPLMMA
+988 LAFILGVVPLMLA
-1001 RGAGAEIQNAIGT
+1001 QGAGSEIQNAIGT
-1014 GVFGGML
+1014 GVFGGMV

-1032 VLYVV
+1032 VLYVTV
-1037 TIRLT
+1037 SRLT
-1042 RRASGGKTGK
+1042 RRTPQDTMRKA
-1052 TAP
+1052 AP

>member
-1 MICPPSPIREA
+1 MP
-12 LPRKTGIMSQFFITR
+12 QFFILR

-54 PDIAP
+54 PHIAP

-65 TSYSGADAQT
+65 TSYAGADAQT
-75 VSDSVVR
+75 VSDSVIR

-95 YYDSSVDSTGG
+95 YYESSVDSTGG
-106 ANISVTFKPG
+106 ATVSVTFKPG
-116 TDPEMA
+116 TNAEMA
-122 QMDVQNRLKN
+122 QVEVQNRLKN

-140 VRRSGI
+140 VRRAGL

-158 ITLRSRDGK
+158 ITLKSRAGA
-167 TDELSLGDYL
+167 TDELSLGEYL
-177 TRSLAEELKR
+177 TRNLAEELKR
-187 IPGVGRVQQFG
+187 VPGVGRVQQFG
-198 SDRAMRVWVDPARL
+198 SERAMRVWVDPAKL
-212 GAYGLTMT
+212 SAYGLTMT
-220 DVTDAIASE
+220 DVTEAIARE
-229 NAQATPGRVGD
+229 NAQAAPGRVGD
-240 EPTVPGTRMS
+240 EPTLPGTRVS
-250 TPLTIHG
+250 TPLTIRG
-257 QLTTVEAFAAIPLRA
+257 QLTSPEAFAAIPLRA
-272 NTDGSRLVLGDVARL
+272 NTDGARLVLGDVARL
-287 EIGAQTTA
+287 DLGAQTMA
-295 FSVSSNGKGAAA
+295 FSVSSNGKPAAA
-307 AAVQMSPGA
+307 AAIQMSPGA
-316 NAVRTAE
+316 NAVRTSA
-323 AIETRLAE
+323 AIEARLAE
-331 LRPALPED
+331 LRLAMPED

-348 APFVKLS
+348 APFVKVS
-355 ITKVIQTLIEAMV
+355 ISKVIHTLIEAMV

-387 AIVAPIALL
+387 IIVAPIALL

-401 MWAAGFSINVLTMF
+401 MWLAGYSINVLTMF

-429 VVVENVERIMAR
+429 VVVETVERIMAR

-463 ITLVLAAVFIPMGL
+463 ITLVLAAVFLPMGL
-477 AGGSVGAIYRQF
+477 ASGSVGAIYRQF

-514 LLKPVTGHDDGRGAF
+514 LLKPVSGHAQARGFF
-529 GWFNRRFDALTRR
+529 GWFNRGFDALTRR
-542 YMGHVGW
+542 YTGWVGL
-549 TLRRSGR
+549 TLRRGGG
-556 MLVIY
+556 MLMLYV
-561 AALVAAMG
+561 ALIGGMA
-569 FGYMRVPTSFVP
+569 FGYMRIPTSFVP

-644 MKDWSARKTTVDE
+644 MKDWGARKTSVDE

-713 IARAEASPL
+713 LALAAASPL
-722 LAGVMSEGLPDGMS
+722 LSGVMSEGLPDGMS
-736 IALKIDREKA
+736 ISLKIDREKA
-746 QTLGLRFD
+746 QALGLRFD
-754 TISETISTAIGSAY
+754 MISETIGTAIGSSY

-786 APARMHVEDV
+786 AAARMHVEDV
-796 LQLEVRNLGGGMVP
+796 LRLELRNLDGGMVP

-822 PLQLERYNGY
+822 PLQLDRYNGY
-832 PAARISGAAARG
+832 PAARISGEAASG
-844 VSSGAAMAEME
+844 VSSGLAMAEME
-855 RLAQALPQGFAVEWT
+855 RLAKQLPQGFAVEWT
-870 GQSLQEQQSAS
+870 GQSLQEQQSAN
-881 QAPMLLAAS
+881 QVPMLLAAS

-904 WSVPLSVMLVVP
+904 WSIPFAVMLVVP
-916 LGLLGAVA
+916 LGVLGAVT
-924 AVLLRGTENDV
+924 AVLLRGTDNDV
-935 FFKVGLITIIGLSA
+935 FFKVGLVTIIGLSA

-957 YARHLREQCMGLHRA
+957 
-972 TLQAARLRLR
+972 
-982 PILMTS
+982 
-988 LAFILGVVPLMMA
+988 
-1001 RGAGAEIQNAIGT
+1001 
-1014 GVFGGML
+1014 
-1021 SATVLAVFFVP
+1021 
-1032 VLYVV
+1032 
-1037 TIRLT
+1037 
-1042 RRASGGKTGK
+1042 
-1052 TAP
+1052 